1 MSNDIKLLA
10 LASDHMVQLVGSN
23 CETEGWLLCLK
34 VWYLCSYRNVIWC
47 DDCHWCWIFFCLRPC
62 HECINYRG
70 WQHL

>member
-34 VWYLCSYRNVIWC
+34 VWYLCSYRNVI
-47 DDCHWCWIFFCLRPC
+47 
-62 HECINYRG
+62 
-70 WQHL
+70 